1 MFGELLDVLEKK
13 MGKKLINLIVF
24 ELKYVGKIDIKGKK
38 FRIDKCIVEFCFKK
52 CLEDII

>member
-1 MFGELLDVLEKK
+1 MFGELLDVFEKK

-24 ELKYVGKIDIKGKK
+24 EFKYVGKIDIKGKK